1 MNLLEKSKRKHLL
14 NQNMMCHIDREES
27 KLPWRNSQK
36 RQYEEKKKIL
46 QKDLFIYLFLDH
58 NVFI

>member
-27 KLPWRNSQK
+27 KLPWRNSQN
-36 RQYEEKKKIL
+36 RQYEEKKKYCKGIC
-46 QKDLFIYLFLDH
+46 LFIYF
-58 NVFI
+58 